1 MAVATP
7 SRSPPSR
14 VRSLASMATSVP
26 LPMAI
31 PRSAWTSAGASLT
44 PSPTIATVLPWAC
57 RRAISPTL
65 SAGMTSAS
73 ARSMPTLAAIA
84 AAVVAVSPN
93 NIATSRPMACS
104 RATCSAAPGL
114 SVSATASTPRTSP
127 CQPAHTTVL
136 PCRSSRSAA
145 ASNPSGTPSPAS
157 AASLRRPTHT
167 VTGGWPGV
175 AATAARTPAPASA
188 RWRESRLRV
197 DITGRA
203 QPKQERPPM
212 TDSSS
217 SLGQRQAPEFDSS
230 VPQTARIWNYWLG
243 GKDYFPVDQAVGEQ
257 IREAFQASVE
267 NARSSR
273 ALLVRAVRYLAGEAG
288 IRQFL
293 DIGTGLPTAN
303 NTHQVAQAV
312 APECRIVYVDN
323 DPLVLAH
330 ARALLTSSPEGATAY
345 LDADLHEPN
354 TILQA
359 AAETLDFSQPI
370 AIMLMEILGHIEDD
384 DEAQSIV
391 KRLVGAVPS
400 GSYLTMNDSTD
411 TSAEVVEAARIWNQS
426 ANPTYHLRSPERIAR
441 FFDGLELVEP
451 GVVSPPRWRPDPS
464 PSGLPAGID
473 SCCGVARKP

>member
-84 AAVVAVSPN
+84 AAVVWLSPVSM
-93 NIATSRPMACS
+93 ATSRPMACS

-127 CQPAHTTVL
+127 SQPAHTTVL

-243 GKDYFPVDQAVGEQ
+243 GKDYFPVDQAVGDQ
-257 IREAFQASVE
+257 ILEAFPAIVE
-267 NARSSR
+267 NAR
-273 ALLVRAVRYLAGEAG
+273 AFLVRAVRYLAGEAG

-330 ARALLTSSPEGATAY
+330 ARALLTSSPEGKTDY
-345 LDADLHEPN
+345 ID
-354 TILQA
+354 
-359 AAETLDFSQPI
+359 
-370 AIMLMEILGHIEDD
+370 DD

-391 KRLVGAVPS
+391 KRLMGAVPS

-426 ANPTYHLRSPERIAR
+426 AKPPYHLRSLERIAR

-451 GVVSPPRWRPDPS
+451 GVVSPLEWRPEPG
-464 PSGLPAGID
+464 SGPPAEID
-473 SCCGVARKP
+473 SLCGIGRKP